1 MILLDGKKVKEEV
14 LNEIKEENAKLDR
27 KLGLVV
33 IQVGDDPASSV
44 YVRQKEKMASS
55 IGANFK
61 HIKLEDNIRQKH
73 LIGLIESLNYDDEVD
88 GILLQLPI
96 PSRFDL
102 DKVINT
108 INPEKDVDGLTR
120 VNVEKLES
128 GIDGIVP
135 CTPLGVMEMLK
146 YYNIDVKGKNVCV
159 IGRSAL
165 VGKPV
170 AELLRSEGGIVSVCH
185 SKTIDMKEITKR
197 ADILVVAVGKK
208 GLVTED
214 MVKNGAVVVDVGI
227 NRVDGKLYGD
237 VDFDTVSKKASYIT
251 PVPGGVGPMTIAMLS
266 KNLLKAYN
274 LKNGK
279 KKVKCLIK
287 K

>member
-14 LNEIKEENAKLDR
+14 LNEVREENSKLDR

-33 IQVGDDPASSV
+33 IQVGNDPASSV
-44 YVRQKEKMASS
+44 YVRQKEKMAES
-55 IGANFK
+55 IGANFR

-73 LIGLIESLNYDDEVD
+73 LIGLIESLNYDNEID

-96 PSRFDL
+96 PGRFDIE
-102 DKVINT
+102 KVINS
-108 INPEKDVDGLTR
+108 IDPEKDVDGLTR
-120 VNVEKLES
+120 VNVEKLEN
-128 GIDGIVP
+128 GCDGIVP

-146 YYNIDVKGKNVCV
+146 YYNIDIKDKNVCV

-170 AELLRSEGGIVSVCH
+170 AELLRNAGGIVSVCH
-185 SKTIDMKEITKR
+185 SKTINMEEITKR

-208 GLVTED
+208 GLVTEE
-214 MVKNGAVVVDVGI
+214 MVKDGAVVVDVGI

-237 VDFDTVSKKASYIT
+237 VDFDAVSKKASYIT

-274 LKNGK
+274 LKNSK